1 MKKVGAN
8 ARHNNIKDITE
19 KLSSAKN
26 ITYDYILK
34 LSAKIIKGIMVLR
47 PGAKK

>member
-34 LSAKIIKGIMVLR
+34 LSAKK
-47 PGAKK
+47 